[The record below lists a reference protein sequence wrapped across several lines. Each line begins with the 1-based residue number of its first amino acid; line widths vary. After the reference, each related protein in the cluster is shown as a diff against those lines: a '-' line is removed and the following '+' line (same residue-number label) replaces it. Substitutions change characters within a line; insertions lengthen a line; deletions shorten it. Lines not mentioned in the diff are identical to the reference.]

1 MTRSGN
7 TEQQARSSSTEQL
20 AEDFQRPNSKCTVA
34 AWGLGVIG
42 KTTSP
47 GFSMHDGV
55 GEVEVLEDQADL
67 VSLPGAGMDLA
78 SRVRAAMDLTHK
90 KKK

>member
-1 MTRSGN
+1 M
-7 TEQQARSSSTEQL
+7 
-20 AEDFQRPNSKCTVA
+20 
-34 AWGLGVIG
+34 IG

-67 VSLPGAGMDLA
+67 VSLPRTAMDLA
-78 SRVRAAMDLTHK
+78 SLVRVAMDLTHK
-90 KKK
+90 KKI